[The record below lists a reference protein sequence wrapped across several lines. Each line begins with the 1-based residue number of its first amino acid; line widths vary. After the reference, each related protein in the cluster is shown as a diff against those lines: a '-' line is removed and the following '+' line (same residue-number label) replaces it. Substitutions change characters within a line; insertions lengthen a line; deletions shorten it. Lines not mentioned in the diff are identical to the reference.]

1 MSDQFTKMI
10 RKMENEVTALK
21 TAHERG
27 LGAVDFFSKTASGSG
42 TLGTYGVAEITITA
56 TVASGELTPAFCQPQ
71 ITMSVLNYSL
81 TSFSQ
86 SGSTLAWK
94 YHAYGT
100 AGASV
105 SCSVKVVSCSKLSTL
120 TVGVA

>member
-1 MSDQFTKMI
+1 MI
-10 RKMENEVTALK
+10 DFNKTIGRLRNELTAIK

-27 LGAVDFFSKTASGSG
+27 LGAVDFFSKTALGSG
-42 TLGTYGVAEITITA
+42 TFDTYGVAELTVTA

-71 ITMSVLNYSL
+71 ITVNTLDYSL
-81 TSFSQ
+81 RSFSQ
-86 SGSTLAWK
+86 SGSKLVWK
-94 YHAYGT
+94 YYASGT

-105 SCSVKVVSCSKLSTL
+105 SCSVKVVSCSKLSAL

>member
-1 MSDQFTKMI
+1 MTNLNKTLG
-10 RKMENEVTALK
+10 RLRNELTAVK

-42 TLGTYGVAEITITA
+42 TFDTYGVAELTITA

-71 ITMSVLNYSL
+71 ITMNVLNYSL

-86 SGSTLAWK
+86 NGLTLVWK
-94 YHAYGT
+94 YYAYGT

-105 SCSVKVVSCSKLSTL
+105 SCSAKVVSCSKLSAL
-120 TVGVA
+120 TVGIA

>member
-1 MSDQFTKMI
+1 MI
-10 RKMENEVTALK
+10 DFNKTLGRLRNELTAIK

-42 TLGTYGVAEITITA
+42 TFDTYGVAELTITA

-71 ITMSVLNYSL
+71 ITVNVLNYSL

-86 SGSTLAWK
+86 SGSKLVWK
-94 YHAYGT
+94 YYVYGT

-105 SCSVKVVSCSKLSTL
+105 SCSVKVVSCSKLSAL
-120 TVGVA
+120 TVGIA

>member
-1 MSDQFTKMI
+1 MI
-10 RKMENEVTALK
+10 DFNKTLGRLKNELTAIK

-27 LGAVDFFSKTASGSG
+27 LGAVDFFSKIASGSG
-42 TLGTYGVAEITITA
+42 TIDTYGVAELTITA

-71 ITMSVLNYSL
+71 ITVSVLNYSL

-86 SGSTLAWK
+86 SGSKLVWK
-94 YHAYGT
+94 YYVYGT
-100 AGASV
+100 AGASI
-105 SCSVKVVSCSKLSTL
+105 SCSVKVVSCSKLSAL

>member
-1 MSDQFTKMI
+1 MTDLTTML
-10 RKMENEVTALK
+10 RRMDNELTAIK

-42 TLGTYGVAEITITA
+42 TFDEYGVAEFTITA
-56 TVASGELTPAFCQPQ
+56 TVASGELTPPFCQPQ
-71 ITMSVLNYSL
+71 ITVSVMNYSFV
-81 TSFSQ
+81 SFSM
-86 SGSTLAWK
+86 SGSKLVWK
-94 YHAYGT
+94 YYAYGT

-105 SCSVKVVSCSKLSTL
+105 SVDVKIVSCSKLSAL